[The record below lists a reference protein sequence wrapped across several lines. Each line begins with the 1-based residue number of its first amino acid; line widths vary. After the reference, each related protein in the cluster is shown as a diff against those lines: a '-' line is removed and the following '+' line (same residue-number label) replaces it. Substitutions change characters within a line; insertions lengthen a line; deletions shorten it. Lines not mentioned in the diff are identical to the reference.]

1 MEKPFCSLKG
11 GSVLILPFL
20 ASSPV
25 FASHKMVSI
34 SCDEN
39 THPAVFTIHSVAGG
53 SWDSF
58 VWANSTFI
66 EDMAGSNTAG
76 STFTVTIVNPLFLPG
91 VNVYTTTS
99 QYGDASTVC
108 GPTLNFT
115 DGRCN
120 QEPYQSVAVYPD
132 DKGGYNFYA
141 LYNGVGYFAMHVTEQ
156 NLDDNADTGVT
167 HKIAEAKGVQLF
179 RLAGGGLQVNR
190 MGKDNKMYSYNIGS
204 CGAMED

>member
-1 MEKPFCSLKG
+1 MRKTLRSLTA
-11 GSVLILPFL
+11 GSVLILTLL

-25 FASHKMVSI
+25 FASHKIVSI
-34 SCDEN
+34 SCDGN
-39 THPAVFTIHSVAGG
+39 THTAVFTIHSVAGG

-99 QYGDASTVC
+99 QYGDASTIC

-120 QEPYQSVAVYPD
+120 QEPYQ
-132 DKGGYNFYA
+132 
-141 LYNGVGYFAMHVTEQ
+141 VGYFAMHVTEQ

-167 HKIAEAKGVQLF
+167 HKIVEAKGVQLF
-179 RLAGGGLQVNR
+179 RLKGGGLQVNR
-190 MGKDNKMYSYNIGS
+190 MGANNKMYSFTIGS
-204 CGAMED
+204 FGVHED